1 MPTDVKGNDCVKMLY
16 ISKNAG
22 HAESVLKNYDEYS
35 KKVDEFLEKAG
46 IE

>member
-1 MPTDVKGNDCVKMLY
+1 MPTDVKGNDCLKMLY
-16 ISKNAG
+16 ISKNAD

-46 IE
+46 I